1 MKTPLTKFE
10 IRVYNATADLVIAK
24 ATGHELKEATYLAL
38 LALAYWEEGQ
48 MNQVIRLCK
57 ETVPLFKKLGYK
69 VFQRKFLNY
78 LAEALMATD
87 QDEEALIYLEEQ
99 LALVEQTA
107 NNLEL
112 EAYSLQRLGYHYLFL
127 DRPVPALPYLK
138 QAADRYTTLGQ
149 HSQSFELLNQVGLIL
164 IELGQLV
171 EAGQYFYR
179 ALAAAQL
186 SGVLANEGHMLN
198 NLGWLYL
205 RLGHDKEA
213 RLYYQHALD
222 IFRQIGDKPSEL
234 KVLRELSH
242 IPPRQCERIW
252 KLTGANAL
260 GIRLGELPFICLSGP
275 NEDLRLPKIRNN

>member
-1 MKTPLTKFE
+1 MQPPQTRFE

-48 MNQVIRLCK
+48 MYQVIRLCK
-57 ETVPLFKKLGYK
+57 EAVPIFKKLGYK

-87 QDEEALIYLEEQ
+87 QDEEALPYLEEQ

-112 EAYSLQRLGYHYLFL
+112 EAYSLRRLGYHYLFL
-127 DRPVPALPYLK
+127 DRPVTAIPYFK
-138 QAADRYTTLGQ
+138 QAADRYTKLGQ
-149 HSQSFELLNQVGLIL
+149 HSQSFELLNQIGLIL
-164 IELGQLV
+164 IELNELV

-186 SGVLANEGHMLN
+186 SRVLANEGHMLN

-205 RLGHDKEA
+205 RMGHAEEGQ
-213 RLYYQHALD
+213 RFYQHALN
-222 IFRQIGDKPSEL
+222 IFREVGDKISEL
-234 KVLRELSH
+234 KALKVLDQ
-242 IPPRQCERIW
+242 IY
-252 KLTGANAL
+252 L
-260 GIRLGELPFICLSGP
+260 G
-275 NEDLRLPKIRNN
+275 